1 MNGHS
6 EQDVQSCRKTDIA
19 TELHLFSEAHIRSF
33 NFFLEDGLDL
43 ICKHLSPV
51 DIFASQI
58 RKTQRFGGEAIQVP
72 FDTMRIWI
80 EDLVIGMPTKF
91 DNISRSDNR
100 VFPWEARIS
109 HGSYTAP
116 LQAALCRVGIINNR
130 YLTMDR

>member
-1 MNGHS
+1 MNGRS
-6 EQDVQSCRKTDIA
+6 EQAVQSCRKTDIA

-58 RKTQRFGGEAIQVP
+58 RKSQRFGGENLQVP
-72 FDTMRIWI
+72 FETMRIWI
-80 EDLVIGMPTKF
+80 EDLVIGMPTRF
-91 DNISRSDNR
+91 DNISRSDTR

-109 HGSYTAP
+109 QGTYSAP
-116 LQAALCRVGIINNR
+116 LQAALCRVSSSYQR
-130 YLTMDR
+130 Y